1 PGAII
6 AVIDESK
13 GGDAIVAWKDKAGSL
28 DALKAA
34 QTPTIAFTPASP
46 SEYLLRATAVHFDVP
61 ALRSGKGK
69 WRVEADGS
77 PDALKRFLDH
87 KTDAAVVWEPD
98 VTRALATPGVIKLLS
113 TAATQTPRTD

>member
-1 PGAII
+1 A
-6 AVIDESK
+6 E
-13 GGDAIVAWKDKAGSL
+13 
-28 DALKAA
+28 
-34 QTPTIAFTPASP
+34 TPAIAFPPASP

-113 TAATQTPRTD
+113 TADTQRLIIDVLIANRSVLQQDPELIKLLLTNY